1 MEKRHR
7 RFLEFWYSH
16 TKLGTA
22 ILLLGINIALTLVFA
37 LVFMLITKI
46 NYGEAL
52 KYCSILAISS
62 DGIWTIQEMFGGS
75 PYNVMLIVHVI
86 VIIIQM
92 LFFSG
97 ALIGFV
103 SAILDSIFDNV
114 ENSRKKLHL
123 SNHYVLLNWSDLG
136 PNLVYDLSFK
146 NGHKTVVILSN
157 HDRDEVITSIK
168 DIFTENKKKIRNIRF
183 FVKQGDPFI
192 GQNLAD
198 ISIENANSVGI
209 LQDSD
214 WENGDKTFDG
224 LTQKDFNAFKLLMS
238 IINLVDDASIVVEAE
253 RRLLETK
260 VDALF
265 KNANIDNKKITV
277 FSHNLVIGHILGKA
291 LVRSEYVDFYT
302 EVLSYEGVE
311 FYGIEPMPM
320 KEALDKYSDCIPVAL
335 YDDDDVVDEDGN
347 KAPDHLYI
355 LDEDGK
361 ATERKTRVSVTRKLD
376 LVNNLESE
384 NISYFIVG
392 DELNNKF
399 ICEEIEDSKK
409 INKGKIEYDFYN
421 EAHLDKLVAD
431 IKKSKADRKVLLLS
445 HDRRV
450 EDTNDANIL
459 VDMLSLSVDYD
470 ILNDVEL
477 FVEVK
482 NPNNFVTVKNMGVAK
497 TIISNK
503 LISLF
508 MIQLLTH
515 PESRKFYKDILVP
528 NDDLED
534 SGIDF
539 EIIKA
544 SSCLKMEDKLVFKSK
559 TELVQSFFNS
569 TNGASMIIGYKN
581 KGDER
586 IKYLA
591 SNMDK
596 EEEIVLD
603 KDSLIVVTKYN

>member
-1 MEKRHR
+1 MKKRHNY
-7 RFLEFWYSH
+7 FLEFWYSH

-22 ILLLGINIALTLVFA
+22 IMLLIINVLLTLVFA
-37 LVFMLITKI
+37 LVFMLIAKT
-46 NYGEAL
+46 NFADAL
-52 KYCSILAISS
+52 RYCSILAMSS

-75 PYNVMLIVHVI
+75 QYNVLLIFHFI
-86 VIIIQM
+86 IIIIQM

-136 PNLVYDLSFK
+136 PNLIYDLSFK
-146 NGHKTVVILSN
+146 DGHKTVVILSN

-168 DIFTENKKKIRNIRF
+168 DIFTENHKPLKGIRF
-183 FVKQGDPFI
+183 FVKQGNPFL

-198 ISIENANSVGI
+198 ISIKNAKSVGI
-209 LQDSD
+209 LQDSS
-214 WENGDKTFDG
+214 WENSDKLYDG
-224 LTQKDFNAFKLLMS
+224 LTQKDFNAFRLLMS
-238 IINLVDDASIVVEAE
+238 IINLVDDAPIVVEAE
-253 RRLLETK
+253 RRLLEKK
-260 VDALF
+260 VDELF
-265 KNANIDNKKITV
+265 KNANIDTKKISV

-291 LVRSEYVDFYT
+291 IIKSEYVDFYN
-302 EVLSYEGVE
+302 EVLSYDGVE
-311 FYGIEPMPM
+311 FYGIPPMSI
-320 KEALDKYSDCIPVAL
+320 KEALETYSDCIPVAL
-335 YDDDDVVDEDGN
+335 YDDDDEVDAEGN

-355 LDEDGK
+355 LDEDGR
-361 ATERKTRVSVTRKLD
+361 ATPRKNKVSIDRKLELINELD
-376 LVNNLESE
+376 C
-384 NISYFIVG
+384 IDTSYFIVG
-392 DELNNKF
+392 DELNTKF

-409 INKGKIEYDFYN
+409 INKGKIEYDFYDEDN
-421 EAHLDKLVAD
+421 LDALVED
-431 IKKSKADRKVLLLS
+431 INKSKAERKVLLLT
-445 HDRRV
+445 HNRNVADN
-450 EDTNDANIL
+450 NDANIL
-459 VDMLSLSVDYD
+459 VSMLSLSVDYD
-470 ILNDVEL
+470 VLKNVEL
-477 FVEVK
+477 YVEVK

-528 NDDLED
+528 NDNLED

-544 SSCLKMEDKLVFKSK
+544 SNILKMEDKLVFNSK
-559 TELVQSFFNS
+559 AELVQSFYN
-569 TNGASMIIGYKN
+569 TTKGESMIIAYKN
-581 KGDER
+581 PGDE
-586 IKYLA
+586 KLNYLA

-596 EEEIVLD
+596 QEEIVLT
-603 KDSLIVVTKYN
+603 KETKIVVTRYN